1 VSISK
6 NKNNV
11 KRGEK
16 MKLKRKK
23 SLSQRHI
30 KKQTKE
36 LIEIGTA
43 PLIGVSITIADGA
56 AVTTTSKAISLL
68 CDALGEDKAV
78 NWHSKYMDKFE
89 KLANKCCAELLDIV
103 EAAKAE
109 KLKNEQ

>member
-1 VSISK
+1 M
-6 NKNNV
+6 

-36 LIEIGTA
+36 LVDIGKA

-56 AVTTTSKAISLL
+56 TVTTTSKAISLL

-78 NWHSKYMDKFE
+78 NWHSKYMDKFD
-89 KLANKCCAELLDIV
+89 KLTKKCYGELEDMV
-103 EAAKAE
+103 RAAKAE
-109 KLKNEQ
+109 EKKKSE

>member
-1 VSISK
+1 M
-6 NKNNV
+6 

-78 NWHSKYMDKFE
+78 NWHSKYMDKFD
-89 KLANKCCAELLDIV
+89 KLTKKCCAELLDIV

>member
-1 VSISK
+1 
-6 NKNNV
+6 
-11 KRGEK
+11 

-36 LIEIGTA
+36 FVDIGKA

-56 AVTTTSKAISLL
+56 AVTTTSKAIALL

-78 NWHSKYMDKFE
+78 EWHSKYMDKFD
-89 KLANKCCAELLDIV
+89 KLTKKCYGELENMVRDAKENK
-103 EAAKAE
+103 KS
-109 KLKNEQ
+109 K

>member
-1 VSISK
+1 
-6 NKNNV
+6 
-11 KRGEK
+11 

-68 CDALGEDKAV
+68 CDALGEDKTV